1 VTGRRIVSSPANER
15 GGHARPQSPFAPRPR
30 DSGGPGRDEGGI
42 PGQRDTDPAI
52 PAIPADPGPYDSDD
66 PGPPGDLPAAFGGV
80 PLQEGGVQ
88 NGGVTGSFGQ
98 APGQGGA
105 MPVPTGET
113 PHPFGGIPAQNGG
126 VPAQNGGTPEPAGGA
141 PSQAARPARGRGRPA
156 RHVAPRPAART
167 GRKSSP
173 AIRRARRS
181 RIAGLAIVAVGVLVI
196 GLATGFGS
204 ELSAEPAAQAFL
216 FDWQQQQ
223 YAAAAALTTAAPDTV
238 AADLRGAIAQLD
250 AAQLFLSMKSVHQH
264 GGTAD
269 ATFTATVDLAQQGR
283 VWTYDGHFGLR
294 RVGGDWKVEWAPSVV
309 NPSLG
314 PGERLAVVTR
324 FPARAS
330 VLDAKGDPLQLPA
343 PAYVLGVWPERLSNP
358 AATARA
364 FATLTGLQ
372 AGQVLGQITAAPPHQ
387 FLPLATLDS
396 TTYASLRGSLHSVPG
411 LVVRPEARRLFQA
424 EATGLVGQ
432 VGSEINE
439 RLRADGAL
447 YAPGTTVGLSGLEQK
462 YQRQLLGTPTTEV
475 VVVNSAGEPTGVLA
489 QWPGTAGTPV
499 RTTINSK
506 AQNAALDALNGVPSS
521 GEIVAVRA
529 STGEV
534 LAVAQHQGAGPLP
547 AAGALNAK
555 LMPGT
560 AFTIVS
566 AAALVS
572 NGIASAS
579 TPISCANSF
588 TVGGQTFTSYGTG
601 VQKPF
606 STAFAEGC
614 STAFTEL
621 SERLSP
627 SQWAQMVKEFGIGSD
642 WSQLQVPA
650 FSGSVPS
657 TAGDADLAAQ
667 TIGQG
672 SVRMS
677 LLSMA
682 MVAAAVDAGGWHV
695 PQVIQASSD
704 PAGTPGAPLDPS
716 MMSAL
721 RGLMRD
727 AVRSGAAHA
736 AGLPGAQVYGQVGL
750 VHTGSG
756 WMSLF
761 IGYRD
766 DVAIAAVESGK
777 TPQLS
782 AAALAGAFF
791 AAVAR

>member
-1 VTGRRIVSSPANER
+1 M
-15 GGHARPQSPFAPRPR
+15 
-30 DSGGPGRDEGGI
+30 
-42 PGQRDTDPAI
+42 
-52 PAIPADPGPYDSDD
+52 
-66 PGPPGDLPAAFGGV
+66 PAAFGEAPAASGGAPV
-80 PLQEGGVQ
+80 QNGGVQ
-88 NGGVTGSFGQ
+88 NGGVTGALGE

-105 MPVPTGET
+105 MPVQAGEI
-113 PHPFGGIPAQNGG
+113 PHPFGGIPAQNAGR
-126 VPAQNGGTPEPAGGA
+126 PEPVSAGPG
-141 PSQAARPARGRGRPA
+141 QAARPARGRGRPA
-156 RHVAPRPAART
+156 RHVAPRPAARP

-173 AIRRARRS
+173 AIRRARRF
-181 RIAGLAIVAVGVLVI
+181 RITMLAVAVVGVLVI
-196 GLATGFGS
+196 GLAAGFGS
-204 ELSAEPAAQAFL
+204 ELSAEPTAQAFL

-223 YAAAAALTTAAPDTV
+223 YAAAGALTTSAAPDAV

-250 AAQLFLSMKSVHQH
+250 AAQLLLSMKSVRQH

-283 VWTYDGHFGLR
+283 VWTYEGHFGLR
-294 RVGGDWKVEWAPSVV
+294 RVGDDWKVDWAPGVV

-343 PAYVLGVWPERLSNP
+343 PAYVLGVWPERLSSP

-364 FATLTGLQ
+364 FAILTGLQ

-387 FLPLATLDS
+387 FLRLATLDPA
-396 TTYASLRGSLHSVPG
+396 TYATLRGSLHNVPG
-411 LVVRPEARRLFQA
+411 LVVRPESRRLFQA

-475 VVVNSAGEPTGVLA
+475 VVVDSAGEQTGVLA

-499 RTTINSK
+499 HTTINSTM
-506 AQNAALDALNGVPSS
+506 QNAALAALNGLSSS
-521 GEIVAVRA
+521 GEIVAVQA

-534 LAVAQHQGAGPLP
+534 LAVAQHQGSGALP

-555 LMPGT
+555 LTPGT

-572 NGIASAS
+572 NGIASVS
-579 TPISCANSF
+579 TPISCAGSF

-601 VQKPF
+601 AEKPF

-621 SERLSP
+621 SERLTA
-627 SQWAQMVKEFGIGSD
+627 SQWAQVVKGFGIGSD

-657 TAGDADLAAQ
+657 AAGDADLAAQ

-672 SVRMS
+672 NVRMS

-682 MVAAAVDAGGWHV
+682 MVAAAVDAGSWHV

-704 PAGTPGAPLDPS
+704 PAAALGAPLDPS
-716 MMSAL
+716 TMSAL

-761 IGYRD
+761 VGYRG
-766 DVAIAAVESGK
+766 DVAIAAVEWGK
-777 TPQLS
+777 TAQLS

-791 AAVAR
+791 AAAAR